1 MQLAV
6 IHSKIEFNAKARTR
20 NLEPPPHR
28 RPGRRITPPTRSFA
42 SSSFAP
48 FRPPIV
54 PLALPL
60 LPYHSSLSL
69 SLSLPLPYAAYLPYR
84 SLIQS
89 RDSGSRYISRSRR
102 TAKFRPEVRSGFARS
117 ESGLPDTAAETFL
130 FFFPLFSLSL
140 TFSAA
145 NSRKTE
151 AGCRRRAALALA
163 PLVGRRGFI
172 NIMQIYL
179 KHPRVTGRASARPS
193 PPPPRDFAVAPGVT
207 QSVVAYFQPARYAR
221 LACLPYHSPR

>member
-20 NLEPPPHR
+20 NLEPPHR

-60 LPYHSSLSL
+60 LPYHPSPSLSL
-69 SLSLPLPYAAYLPYR
+69 SFPLPLPYAAYLPYR

-117 ESGLPDTAAETFL
+117 ESGLPDTAAELFL
-130 FFFPLFSLSL
+130 FFFLSLSL
-140 TFSAA
+140 SNFFSRELARDRSRLPPARCSRVSAA
-145 NSRKTE
+145 
-151 AGCRRRAALALA
+151 
-163 PLVGRRGFI
+163 GRREGFHKYYA
-172 NIMQIYL
+172 NISEAPPCY
-179 KHPRVTGRASARPS
+179 KGRERETAAAAGLRG
-193 PPPPRDFAVAPGVT
+193 APGAT